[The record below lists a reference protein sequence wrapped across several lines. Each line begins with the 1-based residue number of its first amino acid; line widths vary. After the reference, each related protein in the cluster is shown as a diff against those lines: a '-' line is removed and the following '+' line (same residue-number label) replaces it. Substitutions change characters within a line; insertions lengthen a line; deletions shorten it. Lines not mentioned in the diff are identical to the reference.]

1 MVEGKTNFLV
11 NVSPLI
17 RQKEWIWRSLFS
29 RKHLMKSA
37 ISGRSLSRG
46 SSCSF
51 LPWARQEQL
60 RDQSAP
66 PELQTLSCLLLYVAF
81 HSNVSLGP
89 GALRG
94 WNKLFRRSRQVCTL
108 GSCNETRTS
117 KTTLMSWIWN
127 DSESH
132 RIFISFFY
140 HIFKLR
146 QWEKKKNDLVYNLL
160 CQELQESKIGFDILS
175 HVVMRFQGSV
185 RHFRPDWSIELWW
198 IARERCKHS

>member
-132 RIFISFFY
+132 RILISFF
-140 HIFKLR
+140 FTTFLS
-146 QWEKKKNDLVYNLL
+146 WGNGEKKKIWFIIYSARSCKRARLVLIFL
-160 CQELQESKIGFDILS
+160 AML
-175 HVVMRFQGSV
+175 
-185 RHFRPDWSIELWW
+185 
-198 IARERCKHS
+198 